1 MGRTSQCIIKK
12 KKKMHKNPPSVKSNN
27 PTASVF
33 INFAFSPI
41 TLDVIR
47 TGKTLF
53 LCTISHPLLSNQ
65 DFYFYNYFSF
75 CPVSSVSHFIVYT
88 QIMFLNIFVHVN
100 RYAYTQISLQ
110 LLFYFSVLLYRKAP
124 QNIWNTFRLQRTTN
138 GFCVGRWHV
147 RVSLIMQKKKKK
159 SL

>member
-1 MGRTSQCIIKK
+1 MNKMKYFNIIREECFLNCKVKYRFNGKDKPVYNKK
-12 KKKMHKNPPSVKSNN
+12 KKIMHKNPPSVKSNN

-100 RYAYTQISLQ
+100 RYAYTQISL
-110 LLFYFSVLLYRKAP
+110 
-124 QNIWNTFRLQRTTN
+124 
-138 GFCVGRWHV
+138 
-147 RVSLIMQKKKKK
+147 
-159 SL
+159 